1 MKALNFVIGMIVGMV
16 LLVVAVAGAVLAA
29 GTLVSVGQ
37 IESTLGT
44 DIFDD
49 ESSVND
55 LTVLELVQ
63 NLVKDLQNLDGFTI
77 EKLKTDYGV
86 KIPDEISGI
95 DITPVFGYPI
105 TEVPNHLGDI
115 VNNMTLRDVGEFL
128 DMDFETEYPDL
139 RVLQD
144 NLDEKVNVALDNVLS
159 SIDDEK
165 MTVYTIERDFGLSL
179 GENNLITTLKH
190 TPLSSFAAVMDHLP
204 VGTVV
209 DADSDLF
216 VAEGAVALFVV
227 TDEFVEVPAG
237 ELTSSLAD
245 EGSVA
250 ETYIAGADEN
260 GIIYREMR
268 YVMNDDGTYEPD
280 NSCYASSF
288 DAAAN
293 TETYYRHIVYTA
305 YDSAAT
311 YGEGTMFAVKTFLN
325 DFVSDGEGGFVLA
338 DGGFFTLDNVF
349 TDLDG
354 TTLNAYILSDASV
367 VKEGGLDLA
376 ALELYV
382 SVTNDDDTTSLRP
395 ADTFGV
401 DPAVTVDDDTRLD
414 DNFTGWVRIHVGDAD
429 PAMQVIAG
437 ETIST
442 ISGATDAITA
452 LKLGEVLD
460 IDESSAKILQTLAD
474 TPINKMSDALDT
486 ITLADATEIVIS
498 KYERADNGSYV
509 FVATDGTVGGEAV
522 KDGEKYL
529 GYFTLYNP
537 TVHTGENIVRYDR
550 IVGDGDASVALQ
562 RLAGTTIPNISAAF
576 SGMVLGDAL
585 NVDVDRFAPASTLE
599 KGETYFIFGENGYP
613 VRVVYGVDA
622 VPADTEFFVRTYE
635 GESNAVLK
643 QLAYVNINDVS
654 AAMDDIIENT
664 LLSDIIDVV
673 EYAVIEVTD
682 VSGDPDASYEQW
694 FFEHDAV
701 YTVGTGEDAK
711 HHTFVYDGN
720 GKYYMTD
727 IAYLPAT
734 DEQKALFRNESDAT
748 VTFFYA
754 SNAGYASVD
763 DLIRDRGGNIYF
775 KPMEDGETVY
785 KTNPALLAYYIAQ
798 SALGGDAETN
808 ALEALQKTYSR
819 VEGESGESV
828 TSDVPVYTNVAE
840 DAYGGLYVF
849 NEGTVAGGNVSFGG
863 YTLYDAGNPTH
874 WGAELFFKYSDG
886 FYLASPEVIENGGY
900 TLYTYSREG
909 GFTEASDPTGS
920 DEEYYVKL
928 AAKAEDGRTEADGS
942 TLLDLYYFTLIDEN
956 FEESYTV
963 YANRECDTV
972 YVKDEGGDWVKV
984 GSEWVAFD
992 ENDPEHEGLDRF
1004 NAVIGYIGNSA
1015 ANDGGVELDRL
1026 SHTAV
1031 TNTIEEKSPTILI
1044 TLLQRQVTIGSLND
1058 TIDTLTI
1065 GELMEIEPGSVFD
1078 NDVLR
1083 NATIENLSEKVSSLF
1098 TDMTIGTLLEY
1109 ANVSVSSEIAYILQ
1123 DVKIADFFGALKYQ
1137 NGQLT
1142 VNMEKLFGIA

>member
-250 ETYIAGADEN
+250 ETYIASADEN

-401 DPAVTVDDDTRLD
+401 DPAVTVGDDTRLD
-414 DNFTGWVRIHVGDAD
+414 DNFAGWVRIHVGDAD

-486 ITLADATEIVIS
+486 ITLADATDIAMSTYTEA
-498 KYERADNGSYV
+498 KYGSYV
-509 FVATDGTVGGEAV
+509 LVTSETGGT
-522 KDGEKYL
+522 Y
-529 GYFTLYNP
+529 YTLYNP
-537 TVHTGENIVRYDR
+537 SDPLHAGLTRYERTSVDGESS
-550 IVGDGDASVALQ
+550 AALQ
-562 RLAGTTIPNISAAF
+562 RLADVAIPDISAAF

-585 NVDVDRFAPASTLE
+585 NIEVDTFAPVEGALTN
-599 KGETYFIFGENGYP
+599 GETYYIFNKLGYP
-613 VRVVYGVDA
+613 ERVVYEDGKSDPDA
-622 VPADTEFFVRTYE
+622 AYFERTSE
-635 GESNAVLK
+635 GEGNAVLK
-643 QLAYVNINDVS
+643 QLAYVKIDNVS
-654 AAMDDIIENT
+654 EAMDGIIENT

-682 VSGDPDASYEQW
+682 VSGDPSASYEQW

-727 IAYLPAT
+727 VIYLPAT
-734 DEQKALFRNESDAT
+734 NAQKDLFSNGT
-748 VTFFYA
+748 VTFSYA

-763 DLIRDRGGNIYF
+763 NLIAARGGNIYF
-775 KPMEDGETVY
+775 MSTEDGETVY

-798 SALGGDAETN
+798 SALGGDAEKN
-808 ALEALQKTYSR
+808 ALAALQKTYSR
-819 VEGESGESV
+819 ESGESGESV
-828 TSDVPVYTNVAE
+828 TTDVPVYTNVAE
-840 DAYGGLYVF
+840 TAYGGLYVF

-863 YTLYDAGNPTH
+863 YTLYDAENPTH
-874 WGAELFFKYSDG
+874 WGAALFFKYSDG
-886 FYLASPEVIENGGY
+886 FYPASSEVIENGGY
-900 TLYTYSREG
+900 TLYTYAPGS
-909 GFTEASDPTGS
+909 FTAASDPTGS

-928 AAKAEDGRTEADGS
+928 AAKTEDGRTEADGN
-942 TLLDLYYFTLIDEN
+942 TPLNLYYFTLIDEN
-956 FEESYTV
+956 FEEGYTV

-972 YVKDEGGDWVKV
+972 YVKDEGGEWVKV

-1004 NAVIGYIGNSA
+1004 KAVIGYIGNSA

-1123 DVKIADFFGALKYQ
+1123 DVKIADFFGALEYHQ

-1142 VNMEKLFGIA
+1142 VNMEKLFGIP

>member
-227 TDEFVEVPAG
+227 TDKFVEVPAG

-293 TETYYRHIVYTA
+293 AETYYRHIVYTA

-311 YGEGTMFAVKTFLN
+311 YGEGTVFAVKTFLN

-498 KYERADNGSYV
+498 KYEKANNGSYV
-509 FVATDGTVGGEAV
+509 FVANDGTVGGEAV

-537 TVHTGENIVRYDR
+537 TVHTGEIVFRYDR
-550 IVGDGDASVALQ
+550 TVGDGDASVALQ

-585 NVDVDRFAPASTLE
+585 NIEVDTFAPVNGTLTD
-599 KGETYFIFGENGYP
+599 GETYYVFNALGYP
-613 VRVVYGVDA
+613 ERVVYEDGKSDPNA
-622 VPADTEFFVRTYE
+622 AYFERTRE
-635 GESNAVLK
+635 GEGNAVLK
-643 QLAYVNINDVS
+643 QLAYVKIDNVS
-654 AAMDDIIENT
+654 EAMDGIIENT

-682 VSGDPDASYEQW
+682 VSSDPDASSEQW

-711 HHTFVYDGN
+711 YYTFVYDGN

-727 IAYLPAT
+727 VVYLSAT
-734 DEQKALFRNESDAT
+734 GGQKAQFANGNI
-748 VTFFYA
+748 TFSYV
-754 SNAGYASVD
+754 SNGGYT
-763 DLIRDRGGNIYF
+763 DLIELLTARGGNIYF
-775 KPMEDGETVY
+775 KSTEDGETVY
-785 KTNPALLAYYIAQ
+785 KANPALLAYYIAQ
-798 SALGGDAETN
+798 SDFAALKG
-808 ALEALQKTYSR
+808 TYSR

-828 TSDVPVYTNVAE
+828 TPDVPVYTNVTETA
-840 DAYGGLYVF
+840 DGGLYVF
-849 NEGTVAGGNVSFGG
+849 NEGTVADRNVTFGG
-863 YTLYDAGNPTH
+863 YTLYDATDPTH
-874 WGAELFFKYSDG
+874 WGAELYFKYSDG
-886 FYLASPEVIENGGY
+886 YYPASSEVIENGGY
-900 TLYTYSREG
+900 TLHTYAPDG
-909 GFTEASDPTGS
+909 GFAEASDPTGS
-920 DEEYYVKL
+920 DEGEYYVKL
-928 AAKAEDGRTEADGS
+928 ASKTEESGDASRTV
-942 TLLDLYYFTLIDEN
+942 YYYTLIDEN
-956 FEESYTV
+956 FKEGYTV
-963 YANRECDTV
+963 YAKRECDTV

-1015 ANDGGVELDRL
+1015 ANDGGVDLDRL

-1123 DVKIADFFGALKYQ
+1123 DVKIADFFGALEYHQ

-1142 VNMEKLFGIA
+1142 VNMAKLFGIA

>member
-204 VGTVV
+204 IGTVV

-250 ETYIAGADEN
+250 ETYIADADEN

-311 YGEGTMFAVKTFLN
+311 YGEGTVFAVKTFLN

-401 DPAVTVDDDTRLD
+401 DPAATVDDDTRLD

-486 ITLADATEIVIS
+486 ITLADATEIVMS
-498 KYERADNGSYV
+498 KYV
-509 FVATDGTVGGEAV
+509 VATDGAYVKVTSESGGT
-522 KDGEKYL
+522 Y
-529 GYFTLYNP
+529 YTLYNP

-550 IVGDGDASVALQ
+550 TVGDGDASVALQ

-585 NVDVDRFAPASTLE
+585 NIEVDTFAPVEGTLTD
-599 KGETYFIFGENGYP
+599 GETYYIFNALGYP
-613 VRVVYGVDA
+613 ERVVYEHGKSDPNA
-622 VPADTEFFVRTYE
+622 AYFERTSE
-635 GESNAVLK
+635 GEGNAVLK
-643 QLAYVNINDVS
+643 QLAYVKIDNVS
-654 AAMDDIIENT
+654 EAMDGIIENT

-682 VSGDPDASYEQW
+682 VSGDPSASYEQW

-701 YTVGTGEDAK
+701 YTVGKGEDAK

-727 IAYLPAT
+727 VVYLPAI
-734 DEQKALFRNESDAT
+734 DGQKAQFANGNI
-748 VTFFYA
+748 TFSYV
-754 SNAGYASVD
+754 SNDGYT
-763 DLIRDRGGNIYF
+763 DLSELLTARGGNIYF
-775 KPMEDGETVY
+775 SDGNGGYEL
-785 KTNPALLAYYIAQ
+785 NPALLAYYVAQ
-798 SALGGDAETN
+798 SVSPDTDAADKALA
-808 ALEALQKTYSR
+808 ALKNTYSR

-828 TSDVPVYTNVAE
+828 TPNVPVYTNVAE

-849 NEGTVAGGNVSFGG
+849 NEGSVTGSTESGFSVTFGG

-886 FYLASPEVIENGGY
+886 FYPASSEVVENGGY
-900 TLYTYSREG
+900 TLYTYAPGS
-909 GFTEASDPTGS
+909 FTEASDPTGS
-920 DEEYYVKL
+920 DESEYYVKL
-928 AAKAEDGRTEADGS
+928 ASKTEGSGDASRTV
-942 TLLDLYYFTLIDEN
+942 YYYTLIDEN
-956 FEESYTV
+956 FKEGYTV
-963 YANRECDTV
+963 YAKRECDTV
-972 YVKDEGGDWVKV
+972 YVKDEGGTWVKV

-992 ENDPEHEGLDRF
+992 ENDPEHESLDRF

-1015 ANDGGVELDRL
+1015 ANDGGIDLDRL
-1026 SHTAV
+1026 STSAV

-1044 TLLQRQVTIGSLND
+1044 TLLQRQVTIGSLNE
-1058 TIDTLTI
+1058 TIDELTI

-1123 DVKIADFFGALKYQ
+1123 DVKIADFFGALEYHQ

-1142 VNMEKLFGIA
+1142 VNMEKLFGIVIA

>member
-293 TETYYRHIVYTA
+293 TEIYYRHIVYTA

-311 YGEGTMFAVKTFLN
+311 YGEGTVFAVKTFLN

-349 TDLDG
+349 ADLDG
-354 TTLNAYILSDASV
+354 TTLNTYILSDASV

-401 DPAVTVDDDTRLD
+401 DPAATVDDDTRLD

-486 ITLADATEIVIS
+486 ITLADATDIAMSE
-498 KYERADNGSYV
+498 YV
-509 FVATDGTVGGEAV
+509 VA
-522 KDGEKYL
+522 KDGAYVKVTSKSGGTY
-529 GYFTLYNP
+529 YTLYNP

-550 IVGDGDASVALQ
+550 TVSDEDASVALQ
-562 RLAGTTIPNISAAF
+562 RLAGTTIPNISEAF
-576 SGMVLGDAL
+576 SDMVLGDAL
-585 NVDVDRFAPASTLE
+585 NIEVDTFAPVEGALTV
-599 KGETYFIFGENGYP
+599 GETYYIFNELGYP
-613 VRVVYGVDA
+613 ERVVYEKGTSDPDA
-622 VPADTEFFVRTYE
+622 AYFERTSE
-635 GESNAVLK
+635 GEGNAVLK
-643 QLAYVNINDVS
+643 QLAYVKIDDVS
-654 AAMDDIIENT
+654 EAMDGIIENT

-682 VSGDPDASYEQW
+682 VSGDPDASSDRW

-701 YTVGTGEDAK
+701 YTVGTGEDTK
-711 HHTFVYDGN
+711 HYTFVYDGN

-727 IAYLPAT
+727 VVYLPAT
-734 DEQKALFRNESDAT
+734 NTQKDLFSNGT
-748 VTFFYA
+748 VTFLYVL
-754 SNAGYASVD
+754 NDTYEHVI
-763 DLIRDRGGNIYF
+763 DLINARGGNIYF
-775 KPMEDGETVY
+775 KSTEDGETVY
-785 KTNPALLAYYIAQ
+785 KANPALLAYYIAQ
-798 SALGGDAETN
+798 SELGGDAATN
-808 ALEALQKTYSR
+808 ALEALRNTYSR

-828 TSDVPVYTNVAE
+828 TTDVPVYTNVAE
-840 DAYGGLYVF
+840 TAYGGLYVF
-849 NEGTVAGGNVSFGG
+849 NEGTVADRNVSFGG
-863 YTLYDAGNPTH
+863 YTLYDAGNPAH
-874 WGAELFFKYSDG
+874 RGAELFFKYSDG
-886 FYLASPEVIENGGY
+886 FYPASSEVLENGGY
-900 TLYTYSREG
+900 TLYTYAPGS
-909 GFTEASDPTGS
+909 FTEASDPTGS

-928 AAKAEDGRTEADGS
+928 AAKTEDGRTEADGN
-942 TLLDLYYFTLIDEN
+942 TLLNLYYFTLIDEN
-956 FEESYTV
+956 FEEDYTV

-972 YVKDEGGDWVKV
+972 YVKDEGGEWVKV

-1015 ANDGGVELDRL
+1015 ANDGGVSVNLDRL
-1026 SHTAV
+1026 SNSAV

-1044 TLLQRQVTIGSLND
+1044 TLLQRQVTIGSLNE

-1142 VNMEKLFGIA
+1142 VNMAKLFGIA

>member
-227 TDEFVEVPAG
+227 TSEFVEVPAG

-311 YGEGTMFAVKTFLN
+311 YGEGTVFAVKTFLN

-486 ITLADATEIVIS
+486 ITLADATEIVMS
-498 KYERADNGSYV
+498 EYV
-509 FVATDGTVGGEAV
+509 VATDGAYVKVTSESGGT
-522 KDGEKYL
+522 
-529 GYFTLYNP
+529 YFTLYNP

-550 IVGDGDASVALQ
+550 TVSDEDASVALQ

-576 SGMVLGDAL
+576 SEMVLGDAL
-585 NVDVDRFAPASTLE
+585 NIEVDTFAPVEGDLTN
-599 KGETYFIFGENGYP
+599 GETYYIFNKLGYP
-613 VRVVYGVDA
+613 ERVVYEDGKSDPDA
-622 VPADTEFFVRTYE
+622 AYFERTSE
-635 GESNAVLK
+635 GEGNAVLK
-643 QLAYVNINDVS
+643 QLAYVKIDNVS
-654 AAMDDIIENT
+654 EAMDGIIENT
-664 LLSDIIDVV
+664 LLSDIIEVV

-701 YTVGTGEDAK
+701 YTVGSGEDAK

-727 IAYLPAT
+727 VVYLPAT
-734 DEQKALFRNESDAT
+734 NAQKDLFSNGT
-748 VTFFYA
+748 VTFSYVL
-754 SNAGYASVD
+754 NDTYGSVLA
-763 DLIRDRGGNIYF
+763 LIDARGGNIYF
-775 KPMEDGETVY
+775 KSTEDGEAVY

-798 SALGGDAETN
+798 STLGGDAEKK
-808 ALEALQKTYSR
+808 ALDALKATYSR
-819 VEGESGESV
+819 VETADGGH
-828 TSDVPVYTNVAE
+828 TADIYTNVAE
-840 DAYGGLYVF
+840 TAYGGLYVF
-849 NEGTVAGGNVSFGG
+849 NEGSVTGSTEIGYSVTFGG
-863 YTLYDAGNPTH
+863 YTLYDAENPAH

-886 FYLASPEVIENGGY
+886 FYPASSEVLENGGY
-900 TLYTYSREG
+900 TLYTYAPGS
-909 GFTEASDPTGS
+909 FTEASDPTGS

-928 AAKAEDGRTEADGS
+928 AAKFEDGRTEADGN
-942 TLLDLYYFTLIDEN
+942 TLLNLYYFTLIDEN
-956 FEESYTV
+956 FEEGYSV

-972 YVKDEGGDWVKV
+972 YVKDEGGEWVKV

-1015 ANDGGVELDRL
+1015 ANDGGVSVKLDRL
-1026 SHTAV
+1026 SNSAV

-1044 TLLQRQVTIGSLND
+1044 TLLQRQVTIGSLNE

-1123 DVKIADFFGALKYQ
+1123 DVKIADFFGALEYK

-1142 VNMEKLFGIA
+1142 VNMEKLFGIGIA

>member
-245 EGSVA
+245 EDSVA

-260 GIIYREMR
+260 GVIYREMR

-293 TETYYRHIVYTA
+293 TETYYRHIIYTA

-311 YGEGTMFAVKTFLN
+311 YGEGTVFAVKTFLN
-325 DFVSDGEGGFVLA
+325 DFVADGEGGFVLA

-354 TTLNAYILSDASV
+354 TTLNAHILSDTSV
-367 VKEGGLDLA
+367 VGEGGIDLS
-376 ALELYV
+376 ALKLYV
-382 SVTNDDDTTSLRP
+382 SVTNDDETTSLRP

-401 DPAVTVDDDTRLD
+401 DPAATVDDDTRLD

-460 IDESSAKILQTLAD
+460 IDENSAKILQTLAD

-486 ITLADATEIVIS
+486 ITLADATDIAMSE
-498 KYERADNGSYV
+498 YV
-509 FVATDGTVGGEAV
+509 EAQDGDGAYVKVTSESGGT
-522 KDGEKYL
+522 Y
-529 GYFTLYNP
+529 YTLYNP
-537 TVHTGENIVRYDR
+537 SVHGTDVTRYDR
-550 IVGDGDASVALQ
+550 TVSDGDASVALQ
-562 RLAGTTIPNISAAF
+562 RLAGTTIPNISEAF
-576 SGMVLGDAL
+576 SEMVLGDAL
-585 NVDVDRFAPASTLE
+585 NIEVDTFAPVEGALVG
-599 KGETYFIFGENGYP
+599 GETYYIFNELGYP
-613 VRVVYGVDA
+613 ERVVYEDGKSDPDA
-622 VPADTEFFVRTYE
+622 AYFERTSE
-635 GESNAVLK
+635 GEGNAVLK
-643 QLAYVNINDVS
+643 QLAYVKIDDVS
-654 AAMDDIIENT
+654 EAMDGIIENT

-682 VSGDPDASYEQW
+682 VSGDPDANYERW

-720 GKYYMTD
+720 GKYYMAD
-727 IAYLPAT
+727 VIYLPAT
-734 DEQKALFRNESDAT
+734 NAQKDLFSNGT
-748 VTFFYA
+748 VTFSYVLNDTYD
-754 SNAGYASVD
+754 SSVI
-763 DLIRDRGGNIYF
+763 DLINARGGNIYF
-775 KPMEDGETVY
+775 KSTEDGETVY

-798 SALGGDAETN
+798 SALGGDAATN
-808 ALEALQKTYSR
+808 ALEALKNTYSR
-819 VEGESGESV
+819 EEGESGESV
-828 TSDVPVYTNVAE
+828 TSDVTVYTNVAE
-840 DAYGGLYVF
+840 TAYGGLYVF
-849 NEGTVAGGNVSFGG
+849 NEGTVADENVSFGG

-886 FYLASPEVIENGGY
+886 FYPASSEVIENGGY
-900 TLYTYSREG
+900 TLYTYAPGS
-909 GFTEASDPTGS
+909 FTEASDPTGS

-928 AAKAEDGRTEADGS
+928 AAKTEDGRTEADGS

-956 FEESYTV
+956 FEEGYTV

-972 YVKDEGGDWVKV
+972 YVKDEGGEWVKV

-1015 ANDGGVELDRL
+1015 ANDGGVSVKLDRL
-1026 SHTAV
+1026 SNSAV

-1044 TLLQRQVTIGSLND
+1044 TLLQRQVTIGSLNE

-1123 DVKIADFFGALKYQ
+1123 DVKIADFFGALEYK

-1142 VNMEKLFGIA
+1142 VNMGKLFGVA

>member
-216 VAEGAVALFVV
+216 VAEGAVALFIV

-311 YGEGTMFAVKTFLN
+311 YGEGTVFAVKTFLN

-460 IDESSAKILQTLAD
+460 IDENSAKILQTLAD

-486 ITLADATEIVIS
+486 ITLADATDIAMSE
-498 KYERADNGSYV
+498 YV
-509 FVATDGTVGGEAV
+509 EA
-522 KDGEKYL
+522 KDGAYVKVTSESGGTY
-529 GYFTLYNP
+529 YTLYNP
-537 TVHTGENIVRYDR
+537 SVHGTDVTRYDR
-550 IVGDGDASVALQ
+550 TVNDEDASVALQ

-576 SGMVLGDAL
+576 SEMVLGDAL
-585 NVDVDRFAPASTLE
+585 NIEVDTFAPVEGALVG
-599 KGETYFIFGENGYP
+599 GETYYIFNALGYP
-613 VRVVYGVDA
+613 ERVVYEDGKSDPTA
-622 VPADTEFFVRTYE
+622 AYFERTSE
-635 GESNAVLK
+635 GEGNAVLK
-643 QLAYVNINDVS
+643 QLAYVKIDNVS
-654 AAMDDIIENT
+654 EAMDGIIENT

-711 HHTFVYDGN
+711 HYTFVYDGN

-727 IAYLPAT
+727 VIYLPAT
-734 DEQKALFRNESDAT
+734 KSQLTEKTTGYFIYQKANFSNLSALYEHLLSEPGNLFFS
-748 VTFFYA
+748 
-754 SNAGYASVD
+754 
-763 DLIRDRGGNIYF
+763 
-775 KPMEDGETVY
+775 DGEVDY
-785 KTNPALLAYYIAQ
+785 EANPALTAYYLA
-798 SALGGDAETN
+798 SPDT
-808 ALEALQKTYSR
+808 ALEKINGNAYIR
-819 VEGESGESV
+819 VECDASAAGAIEA
-828 TSDVPVYTNVAE
+828 TIYDNVSSAQ
-840 DAYGGLYVF
+840 AQGGLYVKD
-849 NEGTVAGGNVSFGG
+849 EGSVVSTGSSYSVTFGG
-863 YTLYDAGNPTH
+863 YTLYNAANPAH

-886 FYLASPEVIENGGY
+886 FYPASPEVIENGGY

-942 TLLDLYYFTLIDEN
+942 TLLNLYYFTLIDEN

-1065 GELMEIEPGSVFD
+1065 GELMEIEPG
-1078 NDVLR
+1078 

-1142 VNMEKLFGIA
+1142 VNMEKLFGIE

>member
-29 GTLVSVGQ
+29 GTLVCVGQ

-216 VAEGAVALFVV
+216 VAEGAVALFIV

-325 DFVSDGEGGFVLA
+325 DFVSDGEDGFVLA

-486 ITLADATEIVIS
+486 ITLADATDIAMSE
-498 KYERADNGSYV
+498 YV
-509 FVATDGTVGGEAV
+509 EAQDGDGAYVKVTSESGGT
-522 KDGEKYL
+522 Y
-529 GYFTLYNP
+529 YTLYNP
-537 TVHTGENIVRYDR
+537 SVHGTGVTRYDR
-550 IVGDGDASVALQ
+550 TVNDGDASVALQ

-585 NVDVDRFAPASTLE
+585 NIEVDTFAPVEGALVG
-599 KGETYFIFGENGYP
+599 GETYYIFNELGYP
-613 VRVVYGVDA
+613 ERVVYEDEKSDPDA
-622 VPADTEFFVRTYE
+622 AYFERTSE
-635 GESNAVLK
+635 GEGNAVLK
-643 QLAYVNINDVS
+643 QLAYVKIDNVS
-654 AAMDDIIENT
+654 EAMDGIIENT

-682 VSGDPDASYEQW
+682 VSDDPDANYEQW

-727 IAYLPAT
+727 VVYLPAT
-734 DEQKALFRNESDAT
+734 NGQKAQFAGGNI
-748 VTFFYA
+748 TFSYV
-754 SNAGYASVD
+754 SNGGYT
-763 DLIRDRGGNIYF
+763 DLSELLTDRGGNIYF
-775 KPMEDGETVY
+775 KSTEDGETVY

-798 SALGGDAETN
+798 SDLDALKG
-808 ALEALQKTYSR
+808 TYSR
-819 VEGESGESV
+819 VEGGSGESGESV

-840 DAYGGLYVF
+840 TAYGGLYVF
-849 NEGTVAGGNVSFGG
+849 NEGTVADMNVSFGG
-863 YTLYDAGNPTH
+863 YTLYNAANPAH

-886 FYLASPEVIENGGY
+886 FYPASPEVIENGGY
-900 TLYTYSREG
+900 TLYTYSCEG
-909 GFTEASDPTGS
+909 SFTEASDPTGS
-920 DEEYYVKL
+920 DEDYYVKL
-928 AAKAEDGRTEADGS
+928 AAKTEDGRTEADGS
-942 TLLDLYYFTLIDEN
+942 TLLNLYYFTLIDEN
-956 FEESYTV
+956 FEEGYTV

-972 YVKDEGGDWVKV
+972 YVKDEGGEWVKV

-1015 ANDGGVELDRL
+1015 ANDGGGELDRL

-1123 DVKIADFFGALKYQ
+1123 DVKIADFFGALEYQ
-1137 NGQLT
+1137 NENGQLT
-1142 VNMEKLFGIA
+1142 VNMEKLFGIE

>member
-260 GIIYREMR
+260 GITYREMR

-311 YGEGTMFAVKTFLN
+311 YGEGTVFAVKTFLN

-486 ITLADATEIVIS
+486 ITLADATEIAMS
-498 KYERADNGSYV
+498 EYV
-509 FVATDGTVGGEAV
+509 VA
-522 KDGEKYL
+522 KDGAYVKVTSES
-529 GYFTLYNP
+529 GGTYFTLYNP

-550 IVGDGDASVALQ
+550 TVSDEDASVALQ

-585 NVDVDRFAPASTLE
+585 NIEVDTFAPVNGALTN
-599 KGETYFIFGENGYP
+599 GETYYVFNKLGYP
-613 VRVVYGVDA
+613 ERVVYEDGKSDPDA
-622 VPADTEFFVRTYE
+622 AYFERTRE
-635 GESNAVLK
+635 GEGNAVLK
-643 QLAYVNINDVS
+643 QLAYVNIDNVS
-654 AAMDDIIENT
+654 EAMDGIIENT

-673 EYAVIEVTD
+673 EYSVIEVTD
-682 VSGDPDASYEQW
+682 VSGDPSASYEQW

-701 YTVGTGEDAK
+701 YTVGKGEDAK

-727 IAYLPAT
+727 VVYLPAT
-734 DEQKALFRNESDAT
+734 DGQKDLFSNGT
-748 VTFFYA
+748 VTFSYA

-775 KPMEDGETVY
+775 KPTEDGEPVY

-798 SALGGDAETN
+798 STLGGAAETN
-808 ALEALQKTYSR
+808 ALEALKKTYSR
-819 VEGESGESV
+819 VEGESGESI
-828 TSDVPVYTNVAE
+828 TPDVPVYTNVAE

-863 YTLYDAGNPTH
+863 YTLYDAANPAH

-886 FYLASPEVIENGGY
+886 FYLASSEVLENGGY
-900 TLYTYSREG
+900 TLYTYRKG
-909 GFTEASDPTGS
+909 GFTEASGPIGS

-928 AAKAEDGRTEADGS
+928 AAKTEDGRTEADGS

-984 GSEWVAFD
+984 GSEWVSFD

-1015 ANDGGVELDRL
+1015 ANDGGVDLDRL

-1123 DVKIADFFGALKYQ
+1123 DVKIADFFGALEYHQ

-1142 VNMEKLFGIA
+1142 VNMEKLFGIP

>member
-227 TDEFVEVPAG
+227 TSEFVEVPAG

-260 GIIYREMR
+260 EIIYREMR

-311 YGEGTMFAVKTFLN
+311 YGEGTVFAVKTFLN

-401 DPAVTVDDDTRLD
+401 DPAATVDDDTRLD

-460 IDESSAKILQTLAD
+460 IDENSAKILQTLKD
-474 TPINKMSDALDT
+474 TPIKEMSEALDT
-486 ITLADATEIVIS
+486 VTLSDATDIVMS
-498 KYERADNGSYV
+498 TYTEAKYGSYV
-509 FVATDGTVGGEAV
+509 LVTSETGGT
-522 KDGEKYL
+522 Y
-529 GYFTLYNP
+529 YTLYNP
-537 TVHTGENIVRYDR
+537 SDPLHAGLTRYDR
-550 IVGDGDASVALQ
+550 TVGDGDASVALQ

-576 SGMVLGDAL
+576 SEMVLGDAL
-585 NVDVDRFAPASTLE
+585 NIEVDTFAPVEGDLTN
-599 KGETYFIFGENGYP
+599 GETYYIFNKLGYP
-613 VRVVYGVDA
+613 ERVVYEDGKSDQNA
-622 VPADTEFFVRTYE
+622 AYFERTSE
-635 GESNAVLK
+635 GEGNAVLK
-643 QLAYVNINDVS
+643 QLAYVKIDNVS
-654 AAMDDIIENT
+654 EAMDGIIENT

-682 VSGDPDASYEQW
+682 VSGDPSASYEQW

-701 YTVGTGEDAK
+701 YTVGSGEDAK

-727 IAYLPAT
+727 VVYLPAT
-734 DEQKALFRNESDAT
+734 DGQKDLFSNGT
-748 VTFFYA
+748 VTFSYVL
-754 SNAGYASVD
+754 NDTYDTTVI
-763 DLIRDRGGNIYF
+763 DLINARGGNIYF
-775 KPMEDGETVY
+775 KSTEDGKPVY
-785 KTNPALLAYYIAQ
+785 KANPALLAYYVAQ
-798 SALGGDAETN
+798 SALGGDAEAN
-808 ALEALQKTYSR
+808 ALEELQKTYSR
-819 VEGESGESV
+819 VEGEIGESV
-828 TSDVPVYTNVAE
+828 TTDVPVYTNVAE

-849 NEGTVAGGNVSFGG
+849 NEGTVADGNVSFGG

-886 FYLASPEVIENGGY
+886 FYLASSEVLENGGY
-900 TLYTYSREG
+900 TLYTYAPGS
-909 GFTEASDPTGS
+909 FTEASDPTGS

-928 AAKAEDGRTEADGS
+928 AAKTEDGRTEADRS
-942 TLLDLYYFTLIDEN
+942 TLLNLYYFTLIDEN

-972 YVKDEGGDWVKV
+972 YVKDEGGEWVKV

-1015 ANDGGVELDRL
+1015 ANDGGVSVKLDRL

-1123 DVKIADFFGALKYQ
+1123 DVKIADFFGALEYRK
-1137 NGQLT
+1137 GQLT
-1142 VNMEKLFGIA
+1142 VNMEKLFGIAQ

>member
-227 TDEFVEVPAG
+227 TDKFVEVPAG

-293 TETYYRHIVYTA
+293 AETYYRHIVYTA

-311 YGEGTMFAVKTFLN
+311 YGEGTVFAVKTFLN

-498 KYERADNGSYV
+498 KYEKANNGSYV
-509 FVATDGTVGGEAV
+509 FVANDGTVGGEAV

-537 TVHTGENIVRYDR
+537 TVHTGEIVFRYDR
-550 IVGDGDASVALQ
+550 TVGDGDASVALQ

-585 NVDVDRFAPASTLE
+585 NIEVDTFAPVNGTLTD
-599 KGETYFIFGENGYP
+599 GETYYVFNALGYP
-613 VRVVYGVDA
+613 ERVVYEDGKSDPNA
-622 VPADTEFFVRTYE
+622 AYFERTRE
-635 GESNAVLK
+635 GEGNAVLK
-643 QLAYVNINDVS
+643 QLAYVKIDNVS
-654 AAMDDIIENT
+654 EAMDGIIENT

-694 FFEHDAV
+694 FFKHDAV
-701 YTVGTGEDAK
+701 YTVGTGENAK
-711 HHTFVYDGN
+711 HYTFVYDGN

-727 IAYLPAT
+727 VVYLSAT
-734 DEQKALFRNESDAT
+734 GGQKAQFANGNI
-748 VTFFYA
+748 TFSYV
-754 SNAGYASVD
+754 SNGGYT
-763 DLIRDRGGNIYF
+763 DLIELLTARGGNIYF
-775 KPMEDGETVY
+775 KSTEDGETVY
-785 KTNPALLAYYIAQ
+785 KANPALLAYYIAQ
-798 SALGGDAETN
+798 SDFAALKG
-808 ALEALQKTYSR
+808 TYSR

-828 TSDVPVYTNVAE
+828 TPDVPVYTNVTETA
-840 DAYGGLYVF
+840 DGGLYVF
-849 NEGTVAGGNVSFGG
+849 NEGTVADRNVTFGG
-863 YTLYDAGNPTH
+863 YTLYDATDPTH
-874 WGAELFFKYSDG
+874 WGAELYFKYSDG
-886 FYLASPEVIENGGY
+886 YYPASSEVIENGGY
-900 TLYTYSREG
+900 TLHTYAPDG
-909 GFTEASDPTGS
+909 GFAEASDPTGS
-920 DEEYYVKL
+920 DEGEYYVKL
-928 AAKAEDGRTEADGS
+928 ASKTEESGDASRTV
-942 TLLDLYYFTLIDEN
+942 YYYTLIDEN
-956 FEESYTV
+956 FKEGYTV
-963 YANRECDTV
+963 YAKRECDTV

-1015 ANDGGVELDRL
+1015 ANDGGVDLDRL

-1123 DVKIADFFGALKYQ
+1123 DVKIADFFGALEYHQ

-1142 VNMEKLFGIA
+1142 VNMAKLFGIA

>member
-128 DMDFETEYPDL
+128 GMDFETEYPDL

-354 TTLNAYILSDASV
+354 TTLNAYILSDASI
-367 VKEGGLDLA
+367 VKEGGLDIA

-401 DPAVTVDDDTRLD
+401 DPAATVDDDTRLD

-486 ITLADATEIVIS
+486 ITLADATDIAMSTYTEA
-498 KYERADNGSYV
+498 KYGSYV
-509 FVATDGTVGGEAV
+509 LVTSETGGT
-522 KDGEKYL
+522 Y
-529 GYFTLYNP
+529 YTLYNP
-537 TVHTGENIVRYDR
+537 SDPLHAGLTRYERTSVDGESS
-550 IVGDGDASVALQ
+550 AALQ
-562 RLAGTTIPNISAAF
+562 RLADVAIPDISAAF

-585 NVDVDRFAPASTLE
+585 NIEVDTFAPVEGALVG
-599 KGETYFIFGENGYP
+599 GETYYIFNELGYP
-613 VRVVYGVDA
+613 ERVVYEKGTSDPNA
-622 VPADTEFFVRTYE
+622 AYFERTSE
-635 GESNAVLK
+635 GEGNAVLK
-643 QLAYVNINDVS
+643 QLAYVKIDNVS
-654 AAMDDIIENT
+654 EAMDGIIENT

-673 EYAVIEVTD
+673 EYSVIEVTD
-682 VSGDPDASYEQW
+682 VSGDPSASYEQW

-701 YTVGTGEDAK
+701 YTVGSGEDAK

-727 IAYLPAT
+727 VVYLPAT
-734 DEQKALFRNESDAT
+734 NGQKAQFANGNI
-748 VTFFYA
+748 TFSYV
-754 SNAGYASVD
+754 SNDGYT
-763 DLIRDRGGNIYF
+763 DLSELLTARGGNIYF
-775 KPMEDGETVY
+775 KSTEDGETVY

-798 SALGGDAETN
+798 SALGGDAEAN
-808 ALEALQKTYSR
+808 ALKALKNTYSR

-828 TSDVPVYTNVAE
+828 TSDVPVYTNVA
-840 DAYGGLYVF
+840 DTAYGGLYVF
-849 NEGTVAGGNVSFGG
+849 NEGTVAGENVSFGG

-900 TLYTYSREG
+900 TLYTYAPDG
-909 GFTEASDPTGS
+909 GFAEASDPTGS
-920 DEEYYVKL
+920 DESEYYVKL
-928 AAKAEDGRTEADGS
+928 ASKTEGS
-942 TLLDLYYFTLIDEN
+942 GDASHTVYYYTLIDEN
-956 FEESYTV
+956 FEEGYTV
-963 YANRECDTV
+963 YAKRECDTV
-972 YVKDEGGDWVKV
+972 FVKDEGGDWVKV

-1015 ANDGGVELDRL
+1015 ANDGGVDLDRL
-1026 SHTAV
+1026 SNSAV

-1044 TLLQRQVTIGSLND
+1044 TLLQRQVTIGSLNE
-1058 TIDTLTI
+1058 TINELTI

-1123 DVKIADFFGALKYQ
+1123 DVKIADFFGALEYHQ

-1142 VNMEKLFGIA
+1142 VNMAKLFGIA

>member
-288 DAAAN
+288 DASAN

-354 TTLNAYILSDASV
+354 TTLNAAVLDGTAKVTDGSIDFAAISV
-367 VKEGGLDLA
+367 FAAVTADDGTVSVLPAAEYGLDP
-376 ALELYV
+376 
-382 SVTNDDDTTSLRP
+382 DT
-395 ADTFGV
+395 V
-401 DPAVTVDDDTRLD
+401 IDDDTRLD

-486 ITLADATEIVIS
+486 ITLADATDIAMSE
-498 KYERADNGSYV
+498 YV
-509 FVATDGTVGGEAV
+509 VA
-522 KDGEKYL
+522 KDGAYVKVTSES
-529 GYFTLYNP
+529 GGTYFTLYNP

-562 RLAGTTIPNISAAF
+562 RLAGTTIPNISEAF
-576 SGMVLGDAL
+576 SEMVLGDAL
-585 NVDVDRFAPASTLE
+585 NIEVDTFAPVEGTLTD
-599 KGETYFIFGENGYP
+599 GETYYVFNALGYP
-613 VRVVYGVDA
+613 ERVVYEHGKSDPNA
-622 VPADTEFFVRTYE
+622 AYFERTSE
-635 GESNAVLK
+635 GEGNAVLK
-643 QLAYVNINDVS
+643 QLAYVKIDNVS
-654 AAMDDIIENT
+654 EAMDGIIENT

-682 VSGDPDASYEQW
+682 VSGDPDANYEQW

-701 YTVGTGEDAK
+701 YTVGSGEDAK

-727 IAYLPAT
+727 VIYLPAT
-734 DEQKALFRNESDAT
+734 NEQKALFRNESDAT
-748 VTFFYA
+748 VTFSYA
-754 SNAGYASVD
+754 SNAGYVSVD

-775 KPMEDGETVY
+775 KSTEDGETVY

-798 SALGGDAETN
+798 SALGGDAEAN
-808 ALEALQKTYSR
+808 ALEALKNTYSR
-819 VEGESGESV
+819 VECDASAAGAIEATIYGNV
-828 TSDVPVYTNVAE
+828 T
-840 DAYGGLYVF
+840 DAQAQGGLYVKD
-849 NEGTVAGGNVSFGG
+849 EGSVTGSTESGFSVTFGG

-886 FYLASPEVIENGGY
+886 FYPASSEVIENGGY

-928 AAKAEDGRTEADGS
+928 AAKTEDGRTEADGS

-956 FEESYTV
+956 FEEGYTV

-984 GSEWVAFD
+984 GSEWVSFD

-1015 ANDGGVELDRL
+1015 ANDGGVKLDRL

-1123 DVKIADFFGALKYQ
+1123 DVKIADFFGALEYHQ

-1142 VNMEKLFGIA
+1142 VNMAKLFGIAIA

>member
-311 YGEGTMFAVKTFLN
+311 YGEGTVFAVKTFLN

-460 IDESSAKILQTLAD
+460 IDENSAKILQTLAD

-486 ITLADATEIVIS
+486 ITLADATDIAMSE
-498 KYERADNGSYV
+498 YV
-509 FVATDGTVGGEAV
+509 EA
-522 KDGEKYL
+522 KDGDGAYVKVTSESGGTY
-529 GYFTLYNP
+529 YTLYNP
-537 TVHTGENIVRYDR
+537 SVHGTGVTRYDR
-550 IVGDGDASVALQ
+550 TVNDGDASVALQ

-585 NVDVDRFAPASTLE
+585 NIEVDTFAPVEGALVG
-599 KGETYFIFGENGYP
+599 GETYYIFNALGYP
-613 VRVVYGVDA
+613 ERVVYEDGKSDPDA
-622 VPADTEFFVRTYE
+622 AYFERTRE
-635 GESNAVLK
+635 GEGNAVLK
-643 QLAYVNINDVS
+643 QLAYVKIDNVS
-654 AAMDDIIENT
+654 EAMDGIIENT

-682 VSGDPDASYEQW
+682 VSDDPDANYEQW

-727 IAYLPAT
+727 VVYLPAT
-734 DEQKALFRNESDAT
+734 NGQKDLFSHGT
-748 VTFFYA
+748 VTFSYVLNDTYDTVPA
-754 SNAGYASVD
+754 LINA
-763 DLIRDRGGNIYF
+763 RGGNIYF
-775 KPMEDGETVY
+775 KSTEDGETVY
-785 KTNPALLAYYIAQ
+785 KANPALLAYYIAQ
-798 SALGGDAETN
+798 SELGGDAATN
-808 ALEALQKTYSR
+808 ALDALKNTYSR
-819 VEGESGESV
+819 VEGESV

-840 DAYGGLYVF
+840 DAHGGLYVF
-849 NEGTVAGGNVSFGG
+849 NEGSVTGSTESGFSVTFGG
-863 YTLYDAGNPTH
+863 YSLYDAENPAH

-886 FYLASPEVIENGGY
+886 FYPASPEVIENGGY
-900 TLYTYSREG
+900 KLYTYAPGS
-909 GFTEASDPTGS
+909 FTEASDPTGS

-928 AAKAEDGRTEADGS
+928 AAKTEDGRTEADGS
-942 TLLDLYYFTLIDEN
+942 TLRDLYYFTLIDEN

-972 YVKDEGGDWVKV
+972 YVKDEGGEWVKV

-1015 ANDGGVELDRL
+1015 ANDGGVEVELDRL

-1083 NATIENLSEKVSSLF
+1083 NATIENLSEKVSLLF

-1142 VNMEKLFGIA
+1142 VNMVKLFGIA